1 MLYGSVRSL
10 NHHSHFGFHL
20 SAFRMGSL
28 GFILGNDTRKKTTL
42 AILSQ
47 WDYFCSE
54 FLSMDRAYIR
64 PYKSSP
70 YVLAVL
76 QVSILNGTD
85 LTNMTEYTGEQVSPK
100 TPT

>member
-1 MLYGSVRSL
+1 
-10 NHHSHFGFHL
+10 
-20 SAFRMGSL
+20 
-28 GFILGNDTRKKTTL
+28 
-42 AILSQ
+42 
-47 WDYFCSE
+47 
-54 FLSMDRAYIR
+54 MDRAYIR